1 MDNGLVF
8 KNVHKAIKLNRE
20 VWLKPHIDMNTEL
33 WKNTKTKK
41 QNKKNKKK
49 KKKKKQGI
57 FKKIF
62 SS

>member
-41 QNKKNKKK
+41 QNKKKQKKNK
-49 KKKKKQGI
+49 G
-57 FKKIF
+57 F
-62 SS
+62 SKRFFQANE